1 MNTIASHSPQ
11 NPEDVV
17 VVANRLNADDV
28 VYAFTRAREAQRQWW
43 AMGAAGRAA
52 ALSAAADALAARADE
67 ATDLVVRE
75 VGKPL
80 AEARGEVAR
89 GVSILRYYA
98 QASFMPKGDVFPPSA
113 GVMLWSEQ
121 RPHGVVGLITPWNF
135 PVAIPLWK
143 AAPAL
148 CAGNAVVMKPSQDA
162 IACAQFL
169 EDVLAP
175 HLPAGLF
182 TVAVGTGSD
191 AGNAITANADC
202 ISFTGSTGIGRQIV
216 QTAAARNVP
225 VQAEM
230 GGLNA
235 AIVLE
240 DADYDKTA
248 AIIAGAAMW
257 FAGQKCTA
265 TSRVIVVGDGD
276 FATPL
281 VHAVESLVIGDP
293 ARADVTVGPLINAAS
308 LRDFAAALE
317 QAKASGGRILTG
329 DAPAEGLFVKPVVIE
344 GLSPDHPLSCNEV
357 FGPIVTLHRAAT
369 PEEAMAM
376 ANSVQYGLV
385 TGIHGRDLNQ
395 VTALAAQAHSGLVKI
410 NASTSGVDFYAP
422 FGGDKMSSYGM
433 REQGLA
439 ALDFYSHTV
448 TITLAQ
454 H

>member
-1 MNTIASHSPQ
+1 MDTIASRSPQ
-11 NPEDVV
+11 NPDDIV
-17 VVANRLNADDV
+17 VVANRMTSADVDD
-28 VYAFTRAREAQRQWW
+28 AFTRAREAQRQWW
-43 AMGAAGRAA
+43 ALGAAGRSAALHAA
-52 ALSAAADALAARADE
+52 AEALAARADE
-67 ATDLVVRE
+67 AIDLVVRE
-75 VGKPL
+75 VGKPV
-80 AEARGEVAR
+80 AEAKGEVAR

-113 GVMLWSEQ
+113 GVMLWSER

-135 PVAIPLWK
+135 PIAIPLWK

-148 CAGNAVVMKPSQDA
+148 CAGNAVVIKPSQEA
-162 IACAQFL
+162 LACALFL
-169 EDVLAP
+169 EHVLAP

-182 TVAVGTGSD
+182 QVVVGGGSD
-191 AGNAITANADC
+191 VGNALTANADC
-202 ISFTGSTGIGRQIV
+202 ISFTGSTSIGRQIA
-216 QTAAARNVP
+216 QTATARNVP

-235 AIVLE
+235 AIVLA
-240 DADYDKTA
+240 DADYTKTA

-276 FATPL
+276 FATPFIE
-281 VHAVESLVIGDP
+281 AVESLVIGDP
-293 ARADVTVGPLINAAS
+293 ARADVTVGPLINEAS
-308 LRDFAAALE
+308 LRDFTAALDT
-317 QAKASGGRILTG
+317 ARASGGRILTG
-329 DAPAEGLFVKPVVIE
+329 DEPANGLFVKPVVIE
-344 GLSPDHPLSCNEV
+344 GLAADHPLSCNEV

-369 PEEAMAM
+369 PEEAIAM

-385 TGIHGRDLNQ
+385 TGIHGRDLN
-395 VTALAAQAHSGLVKI
+395 VITTLASQAHSGLVKI

-422 FGGDKMSSYGM
+422 FGGEKMSSYGM

-439 ALDFYSHTV
+439 ALDFYSHTTTV
-448 TITLAQ
+448 TLAQ

>member
-1 MNTIASHSPQ
+1 MSTIASRSPQ
-11 NPEDVV
+11 NPADVV
-17 VVANRLNADDV
+17 VEAPRMTAADV
-28 VYAFTRAREAQRQWW
+28 EAAFTRAREAQRQWW

-52 ALSAAADALAARADE
+52 ALHAAAEALAARADE

-80 AEARGEVAR
+80 TEAKGEVAR

-113 GVMLWSEQ
+113 GVMLWSER

-148 CAGNAVVMKPSQDA
+148 CAGNAIVMKPSQDA
-162 IACAQFL
+162 IACALFL
-169 EDVLAP
+169 QDVIAP

-182 TVAVGTGSD
+182 QVVVGGGSD
-191 AGNAITANADC
+191 VGNALTANADC
-202 ISFTGSTGIGRQIV
+202 ISFTGSTGVGRQIAH
-216 QTAAARNVP
+216 TAVARNVP

-235 AIVLE
+235 AIVLA
-240 DADYDKTA
+240 DADYEKTA
-248 AIIAGAAMW
+248 AIIAGASMW

-276 FATPL
+276 FTTPFIN
-281 VHAVESLVIGDP
+281 AVESLVMGDP
-293 ARADVTVGPLINAAS
+293 ARADVTVGPLINEAS
-308 LRDFAAALE
+308 LRDFNAALDN
-317 QAKASGGRILTG
+317 ARASGGRILTG
-329 DAPAEGLFVKPVVIE
+329 DAPAEGLFVKPVVID
-344 GLSPDHPLSCNEV
+344 GLAADHPLSCNEV
-357 FGPIVTLHRAAT
+357 FGPIVTLHNAAT
-369 PEEAMAM
+369 PEEAIEL
-376 ANSVQYGLV
+376 ANSVEYGLV
-385 TGIHGRDLNQ
+385 TGIHGRDLNT
-395 VTALAAQAHSGLVKI
+395 VLTLASQAHSGLVKI

-422 FGGDKMSSYGM
+422 FGGEKMSSYGM

-439 ALDFYSHTV
+439 ALDFYSQTTTV
-448 TITLAQ
+448 TLAQ

>member
-1 MNTIASHSPQ
+1 MDTIASHSPQ
-11 NPEDVV
+11 DPTDIV
-17 VVANRLNADDV
+17 VVANRLTADDV
-28 VYAFTRAREAQRQWW
+28 VDAFARAREAQRQWW
-43 AMGAAGRAA
+43 SMGAAARAA
-52 ALSAAADALAARADE
+52 ALSAAAEALAARADE

-80 AEARGEVAR
+80 AEAKGEVAR

-113 GVMLWSEQ
+113 GVMLWSER

-135 PVAIPLWK
+135 PIAIPLWK

-148 CAGNAVVMKPSQDA
+148 SAGNAVVMKPSQDA

-169 EDVLAP
+169 EDILAP

-182 TVAVGTGSD
+182 TVAIGGGADVGS
-191 AGNAITANADC
+191 ALTANADC
-202 ISFTGSTGIGRQIV
+202 ISFTGSTAVGRQIV

-240 DADYDKTA
+240 DADYEKTA

-265 TSRVIVVGDGD
+265 TSRVIVVGEGD
-276 FATPL
+276 FATPFIK
-281 VHAVESLVIGDP
+281 AVESLVIGDP

-308 LRDFAAALE
+308 LRDFTAALE

-329 DAPAEGLFVKPVVIE
+329 DTPADGLFVRPVVIE
-344 GLSPDHPLSCNEV
+344 GLPADHPLSCNEV

-369 PEEAMAM
+369 PEEAMDL
-376 ANSVQYGLV
+376 ANSVEYGLV

-395 VTALAAQAHSGLVKI
+395 VMALASQAHSGLVKI

-422 FGGDKMSSYGM
+422 FGGEKMSSHGM

-439 ALDFYSHTV
+439 ALEFYSHTV
-448 TITLAQ
+448 TVTLAP